1 MSDQEMMYRPPEQ
14 SSQEPPRMPLNSE
27 PQEQSEARQPYSE
40 QPYESASYNEGYRGA
55 SPSYMQGE
63 KITPARKVTLDMWQ
77 LILLLFVAF
86 LVGAGLGGS
95 LFSGFIGF
103 LLGVVVLAAVFLMVA
118 KVGFGKAMPIM
129 PHSFLVTGVPTLVVR
144 NPAGAINIHRGST
157 NEVQVQGIKHVTTIF
172 GNRQD
177 LSVEFAQEGNTIR
190 VSAEGFG
197 NSPNISLTSLG
208 HVDLD
213 ITVPEFCDV
222 QVDGS
227 AGTIQVTGVR
237 GKANLKTSA
246 GTITIIDSALEDARL
261 STNAGTLHF
270 ERTELRGQANIE
282 TNAGTIYFEGSV
294 EPGGDYRLHTNA
306 GTIHASLPA
315 SSSFIL
321 NTHTD
326 MGTVQNDFG
335 SNVVGSEPQARL
347 DLRTNLGTIHVERRG

>member
-1 MSDQEMMYRPPEQ
+1 MSDQEMMYHPPEQ
-14 SSQEPPRMPLNSE
+14 SSQGPPPPMPLNGE
-27 PQEQSEARQPYSE
+27 PQEQSGEQQSYSE
-40 QPYESASYNEGYRGA
+40 PNESAPYNEGYRGA
-55 SPSYMQGE
+55 SPSYAQGE

-77 LILLLFVAF
+77 LILLLLAAF
-86 LVGAGLGGS
+86 MVGAGLGGS

-103 LLGVVVLAAVFLMVA
+103 LLGVVVLAVVFLMVA
-118 KVGFGKAMPIM
+118 KVGFGKAVPIM
-129 PHSFLVTGVPTLVVR
+129 PHSFLVAGVPTLVVR

-157 NEVQVQGIKHVTTIF
+157 NEVQVQGTKHVTTIF

-190 VSAEGFG
+190 VSAEGLG

-227 AGTIQVTGVR
+227 AGAIHVAGVR

-246 GTITIIDSALEDARL
+246 GTITIIDSALEDAHL

-270 ERTELRGQANIE
+270 ERTLLRGQANIE
-282 TNAGTIYFEGSV
+282 TNAGTIYFEGGV
-294 EPGGDYRLHTNA
+294 EPDGDYRLHTNA

-315 SSSFIL
+315 SSAFIL
-321 NTHTD
+321 NAHTD
-326 MGTVQNDFG
+326 MGTVHNDFG
-335 SNVVGSEPQARL
+335 SNIVGSEPQARL
-347 DLRTNLGTIHVERRG
+347 DLRTNLGTIHVERRN